1 MEAILSLGSNMG
13 DRRAYLIAAR
23 DALAQLPGTRLTAC
37 APLYESEPVD
47 VPEAYREAAYL
58 NTIVVVESDLSPE
71 DLSREAHAIEAR
83 LGRRRGAERCAPRC
97 IDIDLI
103 ACGEAVRDLPALRL
117 PHPRALQ
124 RRFVCQPL
132 ADVRPD
138 LVLPGAARSVRATL
152 AALPRRPAVRRAAE
166 QWG

>member
-1 MEAILSLGSNMG
+1 MEAILSLGSNLG
-13 DRRAYLIAAR
+13 DRRAHLIAAR
-23 DALAQLPGTRLTAC
+23 DALATLPETRLKAC
-37 APLYESEPVD
+37 APLYETEPVE
-47 VPEAYREAAYL
+47 VPEAYRGAAYL
-58 NTIVVVESDLSPE
+58 NTIAVLETGLSPE
-71 DLSREAHAIEAR
+71 NLSREAHAIEAR

-103 ACGEAVRDLPALRL
+103 ACGDAVRDLPTLRL

-138 LVLPGAARSVRATL
+138 LVLPGSERSARAAL
-152 AALPRRPAVRRAAE
+152 AALPPRPAVRRAAE
-166 QWG
+166 QWD

>member
-1 MEAILSLGSNMG
+1 MEAILSLGSNLG
-13 DRRAYLIAAR
+13 DRRAHLIAAR
-23 DALAQLPGTRLTAC
+23 DALAKLPATRLTAC
-37 APLYESEPVD
+37 APLYETEPVE
-47 VPEAYREAAYL
+47 VPAAYRGAAYL
-58 NTIVVVESDLSPE
+58 NTIVVLETGLAPE
-71 DLSREAHAIEAR
+71 ELSREAHAIEAR

-103 ACGEAVRDLPALRL
+103 ACGDAVRELPELRL
-117 PHPRALQ
+117 PHPRALR

-152 AALPRRPAVRRAAE
+152 AALPRRPAARRAAR
-166 QWG
+166 QWD